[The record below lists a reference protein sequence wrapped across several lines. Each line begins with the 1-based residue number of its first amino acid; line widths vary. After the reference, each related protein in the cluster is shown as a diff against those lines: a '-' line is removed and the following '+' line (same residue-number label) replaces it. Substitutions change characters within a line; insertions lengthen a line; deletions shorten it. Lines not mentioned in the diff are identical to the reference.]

1 MNLSPHKAPRY
12 SISMKLLL
20 AAALLLSPLA
30 LTAQT
35 GSMPAMPAKPPVP
48 PSHSLTLVNG
58 ATTKTLTVSDLAKL
72 PQVTVH
78 VHNAHRNTDEDYTGP
93 LVSDV
98 LALAGLA
105 PTHENE
111 AAILHTYVV
120 AAATD
125 HYSVVYSAAEM
136 EPGFSNSKVI
146 VAISKAGGPNTE
158 GGEIQ
163 LINTDGA
170 RPARWIHGLTT
181 LTVNTL
187 PPTK

>member
-1 MNLSPHKAPRY
+1 
-12 SISMKLLL
+12 MKLFL
-20 AAALLLSPLA
+20 AALLLTPLA

-35 GSMPAMPAKPPVP
+35 REPGSMPEMPTKPPVP
-48 PSHSLTLVNG
+48 ASHSLTLVNG
-58 ATTKTLTVSDLAKL
+58 AQTKILTVDDLAKL

-78 VHNAHRNTDEDYTGP
+78 VHNAHRNADEDYTGP

-98 LALAGLA
+98 LALAGLT

-111 AAILHTYVV
+111 AVILHSYVV
-120 AAATD
+120 ALATD

-136 EPGFSNSKVI
+136 EPAFSNSKVI
-146 VAISKAGGPNTE
+146 VSISKAGAPNTE

-170 RPARWIHGLTT
+170 KPARWIHGLTT
-181 LTVNTL
+181 LTVTTL
-187 PPTK
+187 PPAK

>member
-1 MNLSPHKAPRY
+1 
-12 SISMKLLL
+12 
-20 AAALLLSPLA
+20 
-30 LTAQT
+30 
-35 GSMPAMPAKPPVP
+35 MPKMQMPAKPPVP
-48 PSHSLTLVNG
+48 PSTSLTLING
-58 ATTKTLTVSDLAKL
+58 ATTKTLTIADLAKL

-78 VHNAHRNTDEDYTGP
+78 VHNAHRNADEDYTGP

-111 AAILHTYVV
+111 AVILRSYVV
-120 AAATD
+120 ALATD

-136 EPGFSNSKVI
+136 EPAFSNSKVI
-146 VAISKAGGPNTE
+146 VAITKASGGSNME
-158 GGEIQ
+158 GGGIQ

-170 RPARWIHGLTT
+170 KPARWIHGLTT
-181 LTVNTL
+181 LTVTTL

>member
-1 MNLSPHKAPRY
+1 
-12 SISMKLLL
+12 MKLFL

-30 LTAQT
+30 LAAQT
-35 GSMPAMPAKPPVP
+35 HEPGSMPEMPAKPPVP

-58 ATTKTLTVSDLAKL
+58 AQTRTLTVADLLKL
-72 PQVTVH
+72 PQITVH
-78 VHNAHRNTDEDYTGP
+78 VHNAHRNADEDYTGP

-111 AAILHTYVV
+111 AVILHSYVV
-120 AAATD
+120 ALATD

-136 EPGFSNSKVI
+136 EPAFSNGKVI

-158 GGEIQ
+158 GGDIQ

-181 LTVNTL
+181 LTVTTL
-187 PPTK
+187 PPTR

>member
-1 MNLSPHKAPRY
+1 
-12 SISMKLLL
+12 MKLLL
-20 AAALLLSPLA
+20 AATLLLSPLA
-30 LTAQT
+30 ASAQT
-35 GSMPAMPAKPPVP
+35 GSMPGMSMPAKPPVP

-58 ATTKTLTVSDLAKL
+58 AQTKTLTVADLLKL

-78 VHNAHRNTDEDYTGP
+78 VHNAHRNADEDYTGP

-111 AAILHTYVV
+111 AVILHSYVV
-120 AAATD
+120 ALATD

-136 EPGFSNSKVI
+136 EPAFSNSKVI
-146 VAISKAGGPNTE
+146 VAISKSGGAANDE
-158 GGEIQ
+158 GGGIQ

-181 LTVNTL
+181 LTVTTL
-187 PPTK
+187 PSK

>member
-1 MNLSPHKAPRY
+1 
-12 SISMKLLL
+12 MKLLL

-30 LTAQT
+30 LAAQT
-35 GSMPAMPAKPPVP
+35 HEPGSMPEMASKPPVP

-58 ATTKTLTVSDLAKL
+58 ATTKTLTVADLAKL

-78 VHNAHRNTDEDYTGP
+78 VHNAHRNADEDYTGP

-98 LALAGLA
+98 LALVGLA

-111 AAILHTYVV
+111 AVILRSYVV
-120 AAATD
+120 ASATD

-136 EPGFSNSKVI
+136 EPAFSNSKVI
-146 VAISKAGGPNTE
+146 VAISKSGGPNSE
-158 GGEIQ
+158 GGDIQ

-170 RPARWIHGLTT
+170 KPARWIHGLTT
-181 LTVNTL
+181 LTLTTL
-187 PPTK
+187 PPTR

>member
-1 MNLSPHKAPRY
+1 
-12 SISMKLLL
+12 MKLFL

-30 LTAQT
+30 LAAQAHEP
-35 GSMPAMPAKPPVP
+35 GSMPEMAAKPPVP

-58 ATTKTLTVSDLAKL
+58 PTTKTLTIADLAKL

-78 VHNAHRNTDEDYTGP
+78 VHNAHRNADEDYTGP

-111 AAILHTYVV
+111 AVILHSYVV
-120 AAATD
+120 ALATD

-136 EPGFSNSKVI
+136 EPAFSNSKVI
-146 VAISKAGGPNTE
+146 VAISKSGGTANDE
-158 GGEIQ
+158 GGGIQ

-181 LTVNTL
+181 LTVTTL
-187 PPTK
+187 PPAK